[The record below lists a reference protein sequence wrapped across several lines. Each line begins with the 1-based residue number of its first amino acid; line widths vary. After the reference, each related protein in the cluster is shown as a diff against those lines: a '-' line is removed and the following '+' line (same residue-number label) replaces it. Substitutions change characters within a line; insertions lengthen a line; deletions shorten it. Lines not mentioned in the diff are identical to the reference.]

1 VKRKKSDVGMAVGV
15 WRQRDRKAWYVNQGD
30 LLGQGTTAKKSRQAG
45 VRARIVAMKSRN
57 GLGVKDAQENGDVM
71 VPPTEKEPATV
82 PETAKQ
88 AGEVRAR
95 WAWTEPAVWTER
107 MLTALENGV
116 GGGQWFSLIDKVY
129 APANLRRAFERVKAN
144 GGTAGVDHQTVEMF
158 EAHLEQNLEQITQ
171 SLKGGTYRPQPVKRV
186 WIPKPGT
193 KEQRPLGIPTV
204 RDRVVQTALRHVVEP
219 IFERDFAEHS
229 YGFRPKRSAK
239 DALRRVDSLL
249 KAGHHWVVDA
259 DLKSYYD
266 TIPHQRLL
274 ERVGKKVS
282 DGRVMDLLEGMLRQ
296 GVMEGMREWQ
306 PEEGTPQG
314 AVISPLLSNVYL
326 NPLDQSAKDSGLEM
340 VRYADDFVILCCSE
354 AEARRALAVVENWT
368 AKAGLTLHP
377 QKTRIVDATQPGG
390 FDFLGYHFEQ
400 GQRWP
405 RRKSL
410 GKLRDNLRQKT
421 KRNNGYSLS
430 VIILNVNRTLKGWFQ
445 YFQHSRPRTFDFVD
459 GWVRM
464 RLRSILRHR
473 RGGRG
478 RGRGIDH
485 LRWPNAFFAAH
496 GLYSLAVA
504 YAQVR
509 QSSSEVNH

>member
-1 VKRKKSDVGMAVGV
+1 
-15 WRQRDRKAWYVNQGD
+15 
-30 LLGQGTTAKKSRQAG
+30 
-45 VRARIVAMKSRN
+45 
-57 GLGVKDAQENGDVM
+57 
-71 VPPTEKEPATV
+71 
-82 PETAKQ
+82 
-88 AGEVRAR
+88 
-95 WAWTEPAVWTER
+95 VWTER

-116 GGGQWFSLIDKVY
+116 RGGRWFTLIDKVY
-129 APANLRRAFERVKAN
+129 AAGNLQRAFQRVKTNA
-144 GGTAGVDHQTVEMF
+144 GAAGVDHQTVEMF
-158 EAHLEQNLEQITQ
+158 EARLEENLDRIAQ
-171 SLKGGTYRPQPVKRV
+171 SLKGGSYRPQPVKRV
-186 WIPKPGT
+186 WIPKPGSR
-193 KEQRPLGIPTV
+193 EQRPLGIPTV
-204 RDRVVQTALRHVVEP
+204 RDRVVQNALRHVLEP
-219 IFERDFAEHS
+219 IFERNFAEHS

-266 TIPHQRLL
+266 TIPHQPMLK
-274 ERVGKKVS
+274 RVGEKVS
-282 DGRVMDLLEGMLRQ
+282 DSRIMELLEAMLKQ
-296 GVMEGMREWQ
+296 GVMETMREWQ

-314 AVISPLLSNVYL
+314 AVISPLLSNIYL
-326 NPLDQSAKDSGLEM
+326 NPLDQHMQDRGIEM
-340 VRYADDFVILCCSE
+340 VRYADDFVMLCGSA
-354 AEARRALAVVENWT
+354 AEAKQALAEVQAWT
-368 AKAGLTLHP
+368 AEAGLTLHP
-377 QKTRIVDATQPGG
+377 EKTRIVDAAQPGG

-410 GKLRDNLRQKT
+410 GKFKDSIRQKT

-430 VIILNVNRTLKGWFQ
+430 VIILNANRTLKGWFQ
-445 YFQHSRPRTFDFVD
+445 YFQHSRRYTFTILD

-478 RGRGIDH
+478 RGRGFDH
-485 LRWPNAFFAAH
+485 HRWPKVFFAEH

-504 YAQVR
+504 HAQVR